1 MKSKV
6 FWPRKPETF
15 YAASK
20 SVVDAAASSPPPAH
34 NAILHSSPA
43 QKKAPLSNLPTKTL
57 LRSLFLT
64 TAMASPLLKPSIAA
78 LKYVVDSKSPLLS
91 PSKNPIMNYILRATI
106 YDQFCAGVNEK
117 EVRKTVQDMKS
128 LGFKGVILGYG
139 RECVAKIDAAGSH
152 VEESKNAQAIEDRA
166 VDEWKE
172 GNLQTLRMVDKGDY
186 MNIKF
191 TGAGPAA
198 VEALARGDLVPP
210 PRIKQAITE
219 ICEATA
225 AQGSRFWIDAEQ
237 QIFQPAIDAWTID
250 LMRQF
255 NRDGKIVVLNTVQAY
270 LKSSA
275 ENIHR
280 HLTLA
285 GKEGWA
291 LGIKLVRG
299 AYIQH
304 DLRER
309 IHDTKADT
317 DRNYN
322 HIVESLLSRR
332 SPFKDLQD
340 TKFPD
345 ARLFVASHNAE
356 SVQRAYSIS
365 RHRVLNGLPT
375 IPLEMGQLQGMAD
388 EVSCGLLAQ
397 YQPESSEPLGQT
409 SPVAASVFPKV
420 FKCLAWGSTEECLH
434 FLLRRAVENQ
444 SAVARTQD
452 TAAAMRKEAWRRIG
466 LRW

>member
-1 MKSKV
+1 MKPKV

-15 YAASK
+15 YSASKPLADAAS
-20 SVVDAAASSPPPAH
+20 PAH
-34 NAILHSSPA
+34 NAALHSSPA
-43 QKKAPLSNLPTKTL
+43 QKRAPLADLPTKTL

-64 TAMASPLLKPSIAA
+64 SAMASPLLKPSIAV

-106 YDQFCAGVNEK
+106 YNHFCAGVNET
-117 EVRKTVQDMKS
+117 EVRKIVQEMKT
-128 LGFKGVILGYG
+128 LGFKGVILGYA
-139 RECVAKIDAAGSH
+139 RESVAKVDAAGSH
-152 VEESKNAQAIEDRA
+152 VEEWKNAQAIEDRA

-172 GNLQTLRMVDKGDY
+172 GNLRTLRMVGKGDY

-198 VEALARGDLVPP
+198 VEALARGDPVPP

-255 NRDGKIVVLNTVQAY
+255 NRHGRVVVLNTIQAY

-275 ENIHR
+275 ENVHR
-280 HLTLA
+280 HLALA

-299 AYIQH
+299 AYIEH
-304 DLRER
+304 DIRER
-309 IHDTKADT
+309 IHDNKADT

-322 HIVESLLSRR
+322 HIVESLLSRQ
-332 SPFKDLQD
+332 SPFQDLHD

-345 ARLFVASHNAE
+345 ARLFVATHNAE
-356 SVQRAYSIS
+356 SVRRAYSIS
-365 RHRVLNGLPT
+365 RHRILNGLPT

-388 EVSCGLLAQ
+388 EVSCGLLAE
-397 YQPESSEPLGQT
+397 YRPESDVTLSGK
-409 SPVAASVFPKV
+409 SPVEASVFPKV
-420 FKCLAWGSTEECLH
+420 FKCLAWGTTEECLH

-444 SAVARTQD
+444 GAVVRTQD

>member
-1 MKSKV
+1 MKPKV

-15 YAASK
+15 YSASK
-20 SVVDAAASSPPPAH
+20 PLADAAASSPAH
-34 NAILHSSPA
+34 NASLHASPA
-43 QKKAPLSNLPTKTL
+43 QKRAPLADLPTKTL

-64 TAMASPLLKPSIAA
+64 SAMASPLLKPSIAV

-106 YDQFCAGVNEK
+106 YNHFCAGVNET
-117 EVRKTVQDMKS
+117 EVRKTVQDMKT
-128 LGFKGVILGYG
+128 LGFKGVILGYA
-139 RECVAKIDAAGSH
+139 RESVAKIDGAASH
-152 VEESKNAQAIEDRA
+152 VEEWKNDQAIEDRA

-172 GNLQTLRMVDKGDY
+172 GNLRTLRMVGKGDY

-255 NRDGKIVVLNTVQAY
+255 NRDGRVVVLNTVQAY

-304 DLRER
+304 DIRDR

-322 HIVESLLSRR
+322 HIVESLLSRQ
-332 SPFKDLQD
+332 SPFQELQD

-345 ARLFVASHNAE
+345 ARLFVATHNAE
-356 SVQRAYSIS
+356 SVRRAYSTS
-365 RHRVLNGLPT
+365 RHRILNGLPT

-388 EVSCGLLAQ
+388 EVSCGLLAE
-397 YQPESSEPLGQT
+397 YRPESDASSSGK
-409 SPVAASVFPKV
+409 SPVEASVFPKV
-420 FKCLAWGSTEECLH
+420 FKCLAWGTTEECLH

-444 SAVARTQD
+444 GAVVRTQD

>member
-1 MKSKV
+1 MKPKV

-15 YAASK
+15 YSASKPLADAAS
-20 SVVDAAASSPPPAH
+20 PAH
-34 NAILHSSPA
+34 NAALHSSPA
-43 QKKAPLSNLPTKTL
+43 QKRAPLADLPTKTL

-64 TAMASPLLKPSIAA
+64 SAMASPLLKPSIAV

-106 YDQFCAGVNEK
+106 YNHFCAGVNET
-117 EVRKTVQDMKS
+117 EVRKTVQEMKT
-128 LGFKGVILGYG
+128 LGFKGVILGYA
-139 RECVAKIDAAGSH
+139 RESVAKVDAAGSH
-152 VEESKNAQAIEDRA
+152 VEEWKNAQAIEDRA

-172 GNLQTLRMVDKGDY
+172 GNLRTLRMVGKGDY
-186 MNIKF
+186 MNIKYDR
-191 TGAGPAA
+191 TK
-198 VEALARGDLVPP
+198 
-210 PRIKQAITE
+210 IKCDTQPITE

-255 NRDGKIVVLNTVQAY
+255 NRDGRVVVLNTIQAY

-275 ENIHR
+275 ENVHR
-280 HLTLA
+280 HLALA

-299 AYIQH
+299 AYIEH
-304 DLRER
+304 DIRER

-322 HIVESLLSRR
+322 HIVESLLSRQ
-332 SPFKDLQD
+332 SPFQDLQD

-345 ARLFVASHNAE
+345 ARLFVATHNAE
-356 SVQRAYSIS
+356 SVRRAYSIS
-365 RHRVLNGLPT
+365 RHRILNGLPT

-388 EVSCGLLAQ
+388 EVSCGLLAE
-397 YQPESSEPLGQT
+397 YRPESDVPLSGK
-409 SPVAASVFPKV
+409 SPVEASVFPKV
-420 FKCLAWGSTEECLH
+420 FKCLAWGTTEECLH

-444 SAVARTQD
+444 GAVVRTQD

>member
-1 MKSKV
+1 MKPKN
-6 FWPRKPETF
+6 FWPKRPETF
-15 YAASK
+15 YSASK
-20 SVVDAAASSPPPAH
+20 SLADAVASPSSTQHVILPPP
-34 NAILHSSPA
+34 PT
-43 QKKAPLSNLPTKTL
+43 QKKAPLADLPTKTL

-64 TAMASPLLKPSIAA
+64 SAMASPLLKPSIAV

-106 YDQFCAGVNEK
+106 YNHFCAGVNET
-117 EVRKTVQDMKS
+117 EVRKTVRDMKN
-128 LGFKGVILGYG
+128 LGFKGVILGYA
-139 RECVAKIDAAGSH
+139 RESVAKIDATGSH
-152 VEESKNAQAIEDRA
+152 VEEWKNAQAIADRA

-172 GNLQTLRMVDKGDY
+172 GNLRTLKMVGKGDY
-186 MNIKF
+186 INIKF

-198 VEALARGDLVPP
+198 VEALARGDPVPP

-225 AQGSRFWIDAEQ
+225 AQDSRFWIDAEQ
-237 QIFQPAIDAWTID
+237 QVFQPAIDAWTID

-255 NRDGKIVVLNTVQAY
+255 NRNGRVVVINTVQAY

-275 ENIHR
+275 ANIHR
-280 HLTLA
+280 HLVLA

-299 AYIQH
+299 AYIAH
-304 DLRER
+304 DLRDR

-322 HIVESLLSRR
+322 HIVKSLLTRQ
-332 SPFKDLQD
+332 SPFQELQE

-345 ARLFVASHNAE
+345 ARLFVATHNAE
-356 SVQRAYSIS
+356 SVGRAYWIS
-365 RHRVLNGLPT
+365 RQRILSGLPT

-388 EVSCGLLAQ
+388 EVSCGLLAE
-397 YQPESSEPLGQT
+397 YRPDPEEKVKDGS
-409 SPVAASVFPKV
+409 VATSVFPKV

-444 SAVARTQD
+444 SAVVRTQD
-452 TAAAMRKEAWRRIG
+452 TAAALRAEAWRRLG
-466 LRW
+466 WRW